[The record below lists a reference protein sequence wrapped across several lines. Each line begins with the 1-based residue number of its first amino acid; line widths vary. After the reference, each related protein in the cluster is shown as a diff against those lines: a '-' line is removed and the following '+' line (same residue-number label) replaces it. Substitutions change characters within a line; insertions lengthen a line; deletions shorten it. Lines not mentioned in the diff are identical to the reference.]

1 MQYNIRMKNT
11 KVKNYIVLHL
21 LFALVSLSSVCSK
34 FASGCEFLSLKYC
47 FWQCGMI
54 GFLGLYAIGWQQII
68 KRMPLGAAYVNK
80 AATVLWGLIWGLL
93 IFRESLTPGKI
104 IGAVI
109 VAAGVVLFA
118 LADNE
123 IPEVGD
129 E

>member
-1 MQYNIRMKNT
+1 MKNT
-11 KVKNYIVLHL
+11 KLKNYIVLHL

-68 KRMPLGAAYVNK
+68 KHMPLASAYVNK
-80 AATVLWGLIWGLL
+80 AATVLWGLVWGLL
-93 IFRESLTPGKI
+93 IFKESLTPGKI

-109 VAAGVVLFA
+109 VAVGVVLFA
-118 LADNE
+118 AAD
-123 IPEVGD
+123 PQD
-129 E
+129 EEAAHE